1 MALCAVCTSKDQRE
15 IEEVGLKALS
25 GEISWR
31 EAARQTEL
39 THANLKRHMENDYV
53 ARVWR
58 EEKTEFGELV
68 ESVEA
73 SLKVYLRTVPDD
85 TKPLVLIAIHN
96 LRGLEDT
103 PVSQK
108 NLIDTL
114 KTVQQ
119 MTGLK
124 TENRLMLQFAQQMG
138 ANKAQKELEDPRIID
153 AVVVDNA

>member
-1 MALCAVCTSKDQRE
+1 MAGCGICAAHNQSNA
-15 IEEVGLKALS
+15 EEVGLKALS

-31 EAARQTEL
+31 EASRL
-39 THANLKRHMENDYV
+39 SGYGHSNLKRHMEQDYV
-53 ARVWR
+53 ERVVR
-58 EEKTEFGELV
+58 DEQTEFGRLV
-68 ESVEA
+68 ETVEA
-73 SLKVYLRTVPDD
+73 SLKRYLYTVPDD

-96 LRGLEDT
+96 LKGLEDT

-124 TENRLMLQFAQQMG
+124 TENRLMLQFAEAMG
-138 ANKAQKELEDPRIID
+138 ANKEKRELEDPGILD
-153 AVVVDNA
+153 AVVVEE